1 MKHIVIPALAVCLGT
16 AALAPVSALTATA
29 AENQAESSPTII
41 QVENEIQPRA
51 FTQLYINMR
60 SSETKGYVDGFV
72 TNTFTLF
79 STKVYVRLC
88 VYSSPTHTTD
98 ISKMKLEGMVVA
110 PDLDMGQELVAKV
123 STGGEKKYWCA
134 YMQYTINSDST
145 KSGQSETGCYD
156 ADGTLLYI
164 EPQSFENYEQE

>member
-16 AALAPVSALTATA
+16 AALAPVSALTANA
-29 AENQAESSPTII
+29 AENQAEPTPIVM
-41 QVENEIQPRA
+41 QTENEVQPRA

-60 SSETKGYVDGFV
+60 TSESKGYVEGYV

-79 STKVYVRLC
+79 STTVYVRLC
-88 VYSSPTHTTD
+88 LYSSYTHTTD
-98 ISKMKLEGMVVA
+98 ISQMKLEAMVVA

-134 YMQYTINSDST
+134 YMQYTINNGAT

-164 EPQSFENYEQE
+164 EPQSFEIYE